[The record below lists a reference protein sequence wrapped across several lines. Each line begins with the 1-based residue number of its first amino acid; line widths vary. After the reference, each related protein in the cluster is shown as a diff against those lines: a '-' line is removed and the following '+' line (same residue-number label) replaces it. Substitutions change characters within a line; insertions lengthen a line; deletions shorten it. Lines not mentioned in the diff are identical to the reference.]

1 MRSPSPSPSTMC
13 YQGPLRRCKRTRTSQ
28 DFSSRCT
35 WFSRCHIRHCK
46 QLETTSR
53 LYQERSSSEG
63 SRSDLHRCR
72 HTRLIATSCC
82 TSPTESSLPRQCSH
96 VRCLRPEYYY
106 CMHTLVVRPSCTMD
120 FRSPHQYSSMH
131 TNLRLLVCRVY
142 MWYQL
147 FAWQPLSTCRLDSS
161 VTM

>member
-1 MRSPSPSPSTMC
+1 MRSPSPNPNTKC
-13 YQGPLRRCKRTRTSQ
+13 CQGPLRRCKRTRTSQ

-35 WFSRCHIRHCK
+35 WFSRCHIRHSK
-46 QLETTSR
+46 QMMTTSR
-53 LYQERSSSEG
+53 LYQELRSSKG
-63 SRSDLHRCR
+63 SRFDHHRCIS
-72 HTRLIATSCC
+72 TRLIATGCC

-120 FRSPHQYSSMH
+120 FRSPHRYSSMR

-142 MWYQL
+142 RRHQL
-147 FAWQPLSTCRLDSS
+147 FTWQHLSTCRLDSS
-161 VTM
+161 VTV